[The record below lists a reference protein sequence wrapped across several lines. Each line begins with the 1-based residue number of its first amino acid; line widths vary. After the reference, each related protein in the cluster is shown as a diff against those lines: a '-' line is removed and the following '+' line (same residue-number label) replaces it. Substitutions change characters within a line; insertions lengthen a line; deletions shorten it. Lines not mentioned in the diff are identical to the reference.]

1 MPVLKHVRTPLQESA
16 LPCSR
21 RLEILSDADKQYIH
35 FQIKRDSLMRTGDI
49 CELLDKPVSVSTVA
63 HVLKRY
69 GYGCWNAQKT
79 L

>member
-1 MPVLKHVRTPLQESA
+1 
-16 LPCSR
+16 
-21 RLEILSDADKQYIH
+21 
-35 FQIKRDSLMRTGDI
+35 MRTGDI